1 MGLREQKKA
10 ATRSA
15 IMETSLMLFRTAG
28 FDETRI
34 QDVVGKLSISE
45 ATFFNYFPN
54 KQSVLE
60 AAAQTL
66 LNRSL
71 DLLREELSDDQ
82 RSIEE
87 RMERLVKEFAK
98 NFAGDRGLATLLAR
112 HTRFL
117 IVASDRVSE
126 RHDLLIGL
134 FAEGQARGEVRDDV
148 PPAQLADIA
157 TAANLVAISAW
168 IDEAGS
174 SEPLEARLL
183 AAHRVFWHGATGGRR
198 PKRTSPRQPTSRPAR
213 S

>member
-15 IMETSLMLFRTAG
+15 IMETSLMLFRTVG
-28 FDETRI
+28 FDETRVH
-34 QDVVGKLSISE
+34 DVVGKLNISE
-45 ATFFNYFPN
+45 ATFFNYFPT

-71 DLLREELSDDQ
+71 DLLRELSGDR

-117 IVASDRVSE
+117 LVASDRVSE
-126 RHDLLIGL
+126 RHELLTRL
-134 FAEGQARGEVRDDV
+134 FVEGQARGEVRDDV
-148 PPAQLADIA
+148 PPAQLTDIA
-157 TAANLVAISAW
+157 TATNLVAISAW
-168 IDEAGS
+168 IEEADS
-174 SEPLEARLL
+174 AEPLEARLL
-183 AAHRVFWHGATGGRR
+183 AAHRVFWHGATGDRR
-198 PKRTSPRQPTSRPAR
+198 GKRTSPRQPTSRPAR
-213 S
+213 T